1 MERVPYEAAT
11 PAADGSG
18 ARKNRSASQ
27 ALQKLKLR
35 DVLYLLA
42 SNWKWFL
49 LSVALCVGAAYLHV
63 QRQPRVYDRSAS
75 LLIKGKESMKGEAEG
90 IIQELGAV
98 GTSNLNNEL
107 MSFRTVAT
115 AEELVRRLHL
125 DIDYA
130 HDGTF
135 HKEVVYGISLPV
147 TVRFDSI
154 DNGTS
159 AFMVLAVAPDST
171 ATISDMRLNG
181 QEVPGTLRVRLGS
194 TVRTPLGRITV
205 AATPSYIPGATKD
218 RLEVTRK
225 PLDAAAQSVRS
236 RIRATQR
243 KGASII
249 DIAFSD
255 ESTARAEDVLNTLI
269 SVYNENWV
277 KDRNQRT
284 ISTNEFIKD
293 RLSIIEQ
300 ELGNVEQ
307 SISDYKSEHLMPDVQ
322 AVGSMALGQANAA
335 EQQSTNLDNQIYMVR
350 YVRDFLTQGM
360 HENELLPSNTGINN
374 GTIESQI
381 VRYNDVLMRRN
392 SHLANS
398 SLQNPLVM
406 DLDKDLAVIR
416 STILQGLDNE
426 MAKLNQ
432 QKRSVQATYGQAVA
446 KVASNP
452 GSAKYL
458 LSVERQQKV
467 KESLYLFLLQKREE
481 NELSQAFT
489 AYNNQLIEP
498 PHGSNKPVSPQSEKT
513 MVMAMLLGLAIPLV
527 IIFGREFSNTAVRGR
542 KDLENLT
549 VPFLGEIPQH
559 GKAPRSERAVL
570 RARRKQREHGAKLDV
585 LVKPG
590 SRDVMN
596 EAFRVMRTNLELV
609 LGYDGQHH
617 VIMLTSM
624 NPGSGKTFISANLA
638 SIMGTLDGKR
648 VIVVDLDLRKGSLSR
663 YVGNPRDGVSAYL
676 SGRVPDYAGLIRRLG
691 DIDVLPC
698 GKLPPNPSELLMSA
712 RFRDMIAQLR
722 SDYDYVFL
730 DCPPVEIVADAT
742 IISRSV
748 DRTLFVVRAGLL
760 DRDALPDIE
769 KWYDE
774 KRYNGLSIILN
785 GTGDGFSHYGYH
797 RYGSRYGYHYGN
809 YGYGYG
815 HEDEDDA
822 HTNSQAN
829 H

>member
-1 MERVPYEAAT
+1 MERVPYDAPAGTAAT
-11 PAADGSG
+11 PAAG
-18 ARKNRSASQ
+18 KNRSASQ
-27 ALQKLKLR
+27 ALQKLRLR
-35 DVLYLLA
+35 DILYLLA

-49 LSVALCVGAAYLHV
+49 LSVTLCVGLAYLYV
-63 QRQPRVYDRSAS
+63 QRQPRVYSRSAS
-75 LLIKGKESMKGEAEG
+75 LLIKGKEAMQGEAEA

-98 GTSNLNNEL
+98 GSSNLNNEL
-107 MSFRTVAT
+107 MSFRTMAT

-125 DIDYA
+125 DINYA

-135 HKEVVYGISLPV
+135 HKEVVYGISLPA
-147 TVRFDSI
+147 TVQFDSI
-154 DNGTS
+154 DDATS
-159 AFMVLAVAPDST
+159 AFMVLNVAPDST
-171 ATISDMRLNG
+171 VTISSMRLNG
-181 QEVPGTLRVRLGS
+181 QELPGALQARLGS
-194 TVRTPLGRITV
+194 TVRTPLGRITLN
-205 AATPSYIPGATKD
+205 ATPSYLKGSTKD
-218 RLEVTRK
+218 RIEVTRT
-225 PLDAAAQSVRS
+225 PLSAAAQSVRG
-236 RIRATQR
+236 RIHATQR

-249 DIAFSD
+249 DIAFTD

-293 RLSIIEQ
+293 RLGIIEQ

-307 SISDYKSEHLMPDVQ
+307 SISDYKSEHLMPDVN

-335 EQQSTNLDNQIYMVR
+335 EQQSTTIDNQIYMVR

-360 HENELLPSNTGINN
+360 HDNELLPSNTGINN

-381 VRYNDVLMRRN
+381 ARYNDVLMRRN

-398 SLQNPLVM
+398 SLQNPLVI
-406 DLDKDLAVIR
+406 DLDKDLALIR

-426 MAKLNQ
+426 MTKLNQ

-498 PHGSNKPVSPQSEKT
+498 PHGSNKPVSPQSERT
-513 MVMAMLLGLAIPLV
+513 MAMAFMLGLAIPLA

-542 KDLENLT
+542 KDLENLS
-549 VPFLGEIPQH
+549 VPFIGEIPQR
-559 GKAPRSERAVL
+559 GKAPRNERAVL
-570 RARRKQREHGAKLDV
+570 RARRKQRIRGSKLEV
-585 LVKPG
+585 IVKPG
-590 SRDVMN
+590 SRDIMN

-609 LGYDGQHH
+609 LGYDGRHH
-617 VIMLTSM
+617 VIMVTSM
-624 NPGSGKTFISANLA
+624 NPGSGKTFITANLA

-648 VIVVDLDLRKGSLSR
+648 VIAVDLDLRKGSLSR
-663 YVGNPRDGVSAYL
+663 YVDNPREGINSYL
-676 SGRVPDYAGLIRRLG
+676 AGRISDYKGLICRVG
-691 DIDVLPC
+691 DIDILPC

-712 RFRDMIAQLR
+712 RFRDMIEQLR
-722 SDYDYVFL
+722 HDYDYVFL

-742 IISRSV
+742 IINRSV

-815 HEDEDDA
+815 HENDEDPDEA
-822 HTNSQAN
+822 K
-829 H
+829 